1 MSFPACWRSVVSS
14 ATVALAAVALSA
26 APASAAPSAPAGC
39 PDVATVQP
47 FAPWQDYADYL
58 LAPDGDI
65 EAGAAGWTLEDGAHA
80 IEGNETFAVGGPAD
94 HRSLELP
101 AGASATTPAMCIGE
115 EHKTMRFFARSAGRG
130 ALTVEA
136 MYSKRN
142 GNGNAKSVTLGAV
155 RADDAWAATDA
166 LPMRVNELAGDYD
179 NAMSVS
185 LRFTV
190 RGNASW
196 QIDDVYV
203 DPYKMK

>member
-1 MSFPACWRSVVSS
+1 MHLPACWSSVVSS
-14 ATVALAAVALSA
+14 GTVALAAVALTA

-39 PDVATVQP
+39 PDVPTVQP

-58 LAPDGDI
+58 LAPDGDF
-65 EAGAAGWTLEDGAHA
+65 EDGAADWTLEGGAQA
-80 IEGNETFAVGGPAD
+80 VEGNETFAVGGSAD
-94 HRSLELP
+94 HRSLEMP
-101 AGASATTPAMCIGE
+101 AGARATTAPMCIGE
-115 EHKTMRFFARSAGRG
+115 EHKTMRFFATTTGRG

-136 MYSKRN
+136 IYTTRN
-142 GNGNAKSVTLGAV
+142 GKAKSVTLGAV
-155 RADDAWAATDA
+155 RGDDAWAPTDV

-190 RGNASW
+190 RGNATW

-203 DPYKMK
+203 DPFRMK

>member
-1 MSFPACWRSVVSS
+1 MHLPACWRSVVSS
-14 ATVALAAVALSA
+14 ATVALAAVALTA

-39 PDVATVQP
+39 PDVPTVQP

-58 LAPDGDI
+58 LAPDGDF
-65 EAGAAGWTLEDGAHA
+65 EDGAAGWTLEGGAQA
-80 IEGNETFAVGGPAD
+80 VEGNETFAVGGSAD
-94 HRSLELP
+94 HRSLEMP
-101 AGASATTPAMCIGE
+101 AGARATTAPMCIGE
-115 EHKTMRFFARSAGRG
+115 EHKTMRFFATTTGRG

-136 MYSKRN
+136 IYTTRN
-142 GNGNAKSVTLGAV
+142 GKAKSVTLGAV
-155 RADDAWAATDA
+155 RGDDAWAPTDV

-190 RGNASW
+190 RGNATW

-203 DPYKMK
+203 DPFRMK

>member
-1 MSFPACWRSVVSS
+1 MHLPACWRSVISGG
-14 ATVALAAVALSA
+14 AVALAAVALTA

-39 PDVATVQP
+39 PDVPTVQP

-65 EAGAAGWTLEDGAHA
+65 EAGAATWTLEDGAHA
-80 IEGNETFAVGGPAD
+80 VEGNETFAVGGPAD

-101 AGASATTPAMCIGE
+101 AGAGATTAPMCIGE
-115 EHKTMRFFARSAGRG
+115 EHKTMRFFATSAGRG

-136 MYSKRN
+136 LYSERDGKR
-142 GNGNAKSVTLGAV
+142 KSVTLGAV
-155 RADDAWAATDA
+155 RADDAWAPTDI
-166 LPMRVNELAGDYD
+166 LPMRVNEIAGDYD
-179 NAMSVS
+179 NALSVS

-190 RGNASW
+190 RGNATW

-203 DPYKMK
+203 DPFRMK

>member
-1 MSFPACWRSVVSS
+1 VCS
-14 ATVALAAVALSA
+14 ATVALAAVALTAGPASAASA
-26 APASAAPSAPAGC
+26 APAAPAGC
-39 PDVATVQP
+39 PDVPTVQP
-47 FAPWQDYADYL
+47 FTAWQDDADYL

-65 EAGAAGWTLEDGAHA
+65 EAGAAGWALEDGAHA
-80 IEGNETFAVGGPAD
+80 VEGNEAFAVGGPAD

-101 AGASATTPAMCIGE
+101 AGASATTAPMCIGQ

-136 MYSKRN
+136 LYSKRN
-142 GNGNAKSVTLGAV
+142 GKAKSVTLGAV

-166 LPMRVNELAGDYD
+166 LPMRVNEIAGDYD